1 MTKSIRSWFGLTSK
15 DEKAN
20 ELEKEF
26 PIFDIQKF
34 FVQTIDSH
42 FKMILKVTDTINSE
56 LLSDDEIIK
65 AVEGI
70 QSCLNALQLNQA
82 VQILISSERMDIE
95 QYFEYLDEKV
105 EVAIAEDDQFLLER
119 IEGKRKFLKHH
130 AQNTRNV
137 HNFYLVLSTKNK
149 NPEDAC
155 DELYDTA
162 LAMTEYIETGGMG
175 MTPIEAEEIKKIC
188 YEKLNPKS
196 SMTQPYTEDSSI
208 PSLLPPAMV
217 DHSGRT
223 IEMDDMYHS
232 FYTFSH
238 FPEEVGPAWLKRVL
252 EVKAD
257 MDLSILLRPAE
268 KDQFVRATNRK
279 LIELESKLVGKLPP
293 MYQQKYEKQKESLE
307 ELMEEIQS
315 DTENLFNVS
324 FVMCL
329 KENSMD
335 DLKSAEKRLQTAIAS
350 SRFRSKKIL
359 FQGNK
364 MMWYLLPICY
374 HNEDLEKQ
382 ICWPMQSTLVSSI
395 LPFNSSDLNYSE
407 GVLKGM
413 NGKTEGPVIYDR
425 YNNTYFNNPNEVVF
439 GESGSGKS
447 YYLRLDMLR
456 HVTTGNS
463 NRIFVIDP
471 EREYF
476 IPQATRIVFRLGS
489 EFTTNPFHIRST
501 VIDSDS
507 SDDGNSDIE
516 QYLRRKIAEMMSF
529 FAWICPNLSA
539 IEKGYLSEGI
549 QKAYEEKGL
558 VLGSTAIQL
567 PSVFP
572 TLEDLVKILEQ
583 NPETDNMIAALKPYV
598 YGPYSSMFTGQT
610 NWDMKNKVTILDI
623 HELSDEVKRPLMDLL
638 LKDIW
643 EEIKISRDEKKGL
656 YVDEAWLL
664 ADEDNQQTMKFLRE
678 IAKRIRKY
686 GGFLTTATQNVDDF
700 LTIGKYGTAI
710 FNNAF
715 IKTFMKMSE
724 KDIEELSRFMAFSEK
739 ELKILGKKK
748 EQGHCIHVASGKRIE
763 MKVKSSPDERKVLG
777 LEESKK
783 MSKRQLM
790 EQRLSGS
797 VSTRRN
803 SNGS

>member
-1 MTKSIRSWFGLTSK
+1 MTISIRSWFGLTSK
-15 DEKAN
+15 SEKEN
-20 ELEKEF
+20 ELAKEF
-26 PIFDIQKF
+26 PILDVQKF
-34 FVQTIDSH
+34 FVQTTDGH
-42 FKMILKVTDTINSE
+42 FKLVLKITDTINSE
-56 LLSDDEIIK
+56 LLSDDEVIK
-65 AVEGI
+65 AVEAI
-70 QSCLNALQLNQA
+70 QSCLNALNLHQA
-82 VQILISSERMDIE
+82 IQILISSEQIDME
-95 QYFEYLDEKV
+95 QYFTYLDQK
-105 EVAIAEDDQFLLER
+105 AESAAQDENIYLLER
-119 IEGKRKFLKHH
+119 IAGKQSFLKNH
-130 AQNTRNV
+130 AQNARNI
-137 HNFYLVLSTKNK
+137 HNFYLVLSTNTK

-162 LAMTEYIETGGMG
+162 LALIEYLETGGMG
-175 MTPIEAEEIKKIC
+175 MIPADEDEIKKIC

-196 SMTQPYTEDSSI
+196 SMIEPYTEHSTLTSI
-208 PSLLPPAMV
+208 LPSAIE
-217 DHSGRT
+217 DHAGKT
-223 IEMDDMYHS
+223 IEMDDMYHR

-238 FPEEVGPAWLKRVL
+238 FPEEVGAAWLKRVI
-252 EVKAD
+252 EVKANLD
-257 MDLSILLRPAE
+257 ISILLRPAE
-268 KDQFVRATNRK
+268 KSRFVKSTNRK

-307 ELMEEIQS
+307 KLMEEIQS
-315 DTENLFNVS
+315 DTENLFDVS
-324 FVMCL
+324 IIMCL
-329 KENSMD
+329 KENSLE
-335 DLKSAEKRLQTAIAS
+335 DLQSAEKRLQTATAS

-359 FQGNK
+359 FQGNQ
-364 MMWYLLPICY
+364 MVWYLLPICF
-374 HNEDLEKQ
+374 HHQDLESQ
-382 ICWPMQSTLVSSI
+382 ISWPMQSTLVSSI

-413 NGKTEGPVIYDR
+413 NGRTEGPVIYDR
-425 YNNTYFNNPNEVVF
+425 YNNSYFNNPNEVVF

-456 HVTTGNS
+456 QVTTGTS

-476 IPQATRIVFRLGS
+476 LPDANRIIFRLGS
-489 EFTTNPFHIRST
+489 SFTTNPFHIRST
-501 VIDSDS
+501 VVDSDS
-507 SDDGNSDIE
+507 TDDGSHDIE

-549 QKAYEEKGL
+549 QTAYEQKGL
-558 VLGSTAIQL
+558 ILGANIHSLPAI
-567 PSVFP
+567 FP
-572 TLEDLVKILEQ
+572 TLSDLVHVLET
-583 NPETDNMIAALKPYV
+583 NVETHNMIATLKPYV
-598 YGPYSSMFTGQT
+598 FGPYSSMFNGQT
-610 NWDMKNKVTILDI
+610 NWDMKKKVTVLDI

-643 EEIKISRDEKKGL
+643 EEIKISREEKKGL

-678 IAKRIRKY
+678 IAKRVRKY

-724 KDIEELSRFMAFSEK
+724 KDIEELSRFMSFSEK
-739 ELKILGKKK
+739 ELRILGKKK
-748 EQGHCIHVASGKRIE
+748 EQGHCIHVAAGKRIE

-783 MSKRQLM
+783 ISKRQII
-790 EQRLSGS
+790 EQKLGISP
-797 VSTRRN
+797 T
-803 SNGS
+803 

>member
-1 MTKSIRSWFGLTSK
+1 MVKSIRSWFGLTSK
-15 DEKAN
+15 DEKEN
-20 ELEKEF
+20 ELAKQF

-34 FVQTIDSH
+34 FLQTSNGH
-42 FKMILKVTDTINSE
+42 FKMVLKVTDTINSE
-56 LLSDDEIIK
+56 LLSDDEVIK
-65 AVEGI
+65 AVEAI
-70 QSCLNALQLNQA
+70 QSCLNALSLHQA
-82 VQILISSERMDIE
+82 MQILISSEQIDIE
-95 QYFEYLDEKV
+95 QYFAYLDQK
-105 EVAIAEDDQFLLER
+105 AELAAADDNLFLMER
-119 IEGKRKFLKHH
+119 IKGKRNFLKNH
-130 AQNTRNV
+130 AQNARNV
-137 HNFYLVLSTKNK
+137 HNFYVVLSTDTK

-162 LAMTEYIETGGMG
+162 LALIEYLETGGMG
-175 MTPIEAEEIKKIC
+175 MIPADEEEIKKVC

-196 SMTQPYTEDSSI
+196 SITEPYTENSSLS
-208 PSLLPPAMV
+208 SLLPPAME
-217 DHSGRT
+217 DHGGKT
-223 IEMDDMYHS
+223 IEMDDVYHS

-238 FPEEVGPAWLKRVL
+238 FPEEVGPAWLKRVI
-252 EVKAD
+252 EVKANVD
-257 MDLSILLRPAE
+257 ISILLRPAE
-268 KDQFVRATNRK
+268 KSQFVKSTNRK

-307 ELMEEIQS
+307 KLMEEIQS
-315 DTENLFNVS
+315 DTENLFDVS
-324 FVMCL
+324 FILCL
-329 KENSMD
+329 KEESLD

-359 FQGNK
+359 FQGNQ
-364 MMWYLLPICY
+364 MVWYLLPICY
-374 HNEDLEKQ
+374 SHEDLDKQ
-382 ICWPMQSTLVSSI
+382 ISWPMQSTLVSSI

-413 NGKTEGPVIYDR
+413 NGRTEGPVIYDR
-425 YNNTYFNNPNEVVF
+425 YNNSYFNNPNEVVF

-456 HVTTGNS
+456 QVTTGTS

-476 IPQATRIVFRLGS
+476 LPDANRIIFRLGS

-501 VIDSDS
+501 VVDSDS
-507 SDDGNSDIE
+507 NDDGSHDME

-549 QKAYEEKGL
+549 QRAYEQKGL
-558 VLGSTAIQL
+558 ALGTNINRL
-567 PSVFP
+567 PPTFP
-572 TLEDLVKILEQ
+572 TLEDLVHIMEE
-583 NPETDNMIAALKPYV
+583 NEETHNMIAALKPYV
-598 YGPYSSMFTGQT
+598 FGPYSSMFNGQT
-610 NWDMKNKVTILDI
+610 NWDMKKKVTILDI

-643 EEIKISRDEKKGL
+643 EEIKISREEKKGL

-678 IAKRIRKY
+678 IAKRVRKY

-724 KDIEELSRFMAFSEK
+724 KDIEELSRFMSFSEK

-748 EQGHCIHVASGKRIE
+748 EQGHCIHVAAGKRIE

-777 LEESKK
+777 LEETKK
-783 MSKRQLM
+783 VTKRQLI
-790 EQRLSGS
+790 EQKLGISP
-797 VSTRRN
+797 T
-803 SNGS
+803 